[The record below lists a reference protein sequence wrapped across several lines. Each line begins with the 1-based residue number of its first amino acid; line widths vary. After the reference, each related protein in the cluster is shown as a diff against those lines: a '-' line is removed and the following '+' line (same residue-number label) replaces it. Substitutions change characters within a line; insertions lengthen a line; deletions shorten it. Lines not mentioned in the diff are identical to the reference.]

1 MKLSKTKYER
11 VDAISKILGLILL
24 AVGIDNVSKGN
35 YFIALA
41 LLGLGGL
48 ISIVPVFIEVET
60 SV

>member
-41 LLGLGGL
+41 LFGLGGL
-48 ISIVPVFIEVET
+48 ISIIPVFVEVET

>member
-24 AVGIDNVSKGN
+24 ATGIDNVSKGN

-41 LLGLGGL
+41 LFGLGGL
-48 ISIVPVFIEVET
+48 ISIVPMFIEVET

>member
-1 MKLSKTKYER
+1 MKLSKTKYEKI
-11 VDAISKILGLILL
+11 DAISKILGLILL

-41 LLGLGGL
+41 LFGLGGL

>member
-24 AVGIDNVSKGN
+24 AFGIDNVSKGN

-41 LLGLGGL
+41 LFGLGGL

>member
-35 YFIALA
+35 YSIALA
-41 LLGLGGL
+41 LFGLGGL
-48 ISIVPVFIEVET
+48 ISIAPVFIEVEI
-60 SV
+60 SS

>member
-41 LLGLGGL
+41 LFGLGGL
-48 ISIVPVFIEVET
+48 ISIVPMFIEVET

>member
-35 YFIALA
+35 KVIALA
-41 LLGLGGL
+41 LFGLGGL
-48 ISIVPVFIEVET
+48 ISIVPMFIEVET

>member
-1 MKLSKTKYER
+1 MKLPKTKYER
-11 VDAISKILGLILL
+11 IDAISKILGLILL

-41 LLGLGGL
+41 LFGLGGL
-48 ISIVPVFIEVET
+48 ISIIPVFIEVET